1 MWNSSYLLIPSF
13 AYLINQNYPQIK
25 EVMTPNICNTN
36 LITAI
41 HNIINVEIYNEIHR
55 ILSSDS
61 VNKLLDCIID
71 TKCNIEYSKLNIKY
85 FKINI
90 LLLKD
95 WQEETNIKNKDEIF
109 KNIVNQLSATITKTL
124 NIPNDEYIKNH
135 INKYL
140 SDVYINIIDNYN
152 KNIITT
158 KSFNTKDK
166 NQLKYCSIML
176 TTLYE
181 LYPKLN
187 NLNNINSITNVNK
200 NQLEVALSSL
210 NNKILHKKCDSVSY
224 INNKNLEHNLV
235 QKLNKLSSLKSNRL
249 DNLNI
254 NVNANYRRKKISD
267 LTLKELIN
275 NTSSTVLLF
284 INNINNFNN
293 LDNIKMFLLK
303 NDNIFYI
310 GVFLIVF
317 SFILYFI
324 SQ

>member
-13 AYLINQNYPQIK
+13 AYLINTNYPQIK
-25 EVMTPNICNTN
+25 ELMTPNGCNTN

-41 HNIINVEIYNEIHR
+41 HNIINLEIYEEIHR

-61 VNKLLDCIID
+61 VNQLLDCIID
-71 TKCNIEYSKLNIKY
+71 KKCNIEYSKLNVKD
-85 FKINI
+85 FKIN
-90 LLLKD
+90 LELLKD
-95 WQEETNIKNKDEIF
+95 WQEETNIQNKDEIF
-109 KNIVNQLSATITKTL
+109 KDIVNQLLSTITTTL

-135 INKYL
+135 ITQYL
-140 SDVYINIIDNYN
+140 SNVYINIVDNYN
-152 KNIITT
+152 KNIITD
-158 KSFNTKDK
+158 KCFNNKDS

-187 NLNNINSITNVNK
+187 NLNNLNSITNKNK
-200 NQLEVALSSL
+200 NQIEIALSAL
-210 NNKILHKKCDSVSY
+210 NNKILHKKCNSISY
-224 INNKNLEHNLV
+224 INSINLDHTLV
-235 QKLNKLSSLKSNRL
+235 QKLNKLSSLKSTRL

-254 NVNANYRRKKISD
+254 NVNTNYRRKKISD

-275 NTSSTVLLF
+275 NTSTTVLLF
-284 INNINNFNN
+284 INNIHNFNN
-293 LDNIKMFLLK
+293 IDNIKMFLLK
-303 NDNIFYI
+303 DDNIFYI

-317 SFILYFI
+317 AFILYVI